1 MSGAT
6 VDISGLPTAVHHM
19 PSVIAKPKL
28 YVPQPNSVAANGAIV
43 SRGELNGSLY
53 TVRSGEHWAEFVQ
66 VVDYLCSA
74 VFMVPFLD
82 SFLPIRAMLPV

>member
-1 MSGAT
+1 MLSPPVFSGKALTMSGAT

-28 YVPQPNSVAANGAIV
+28 YVPLPNSVAANGAIV
-43 SRGELNGSLY
+43 SRGELNGFLYTVRSGEHWFLY

-66 VVDYLCSA
+66 VV
-74 VFMVPFLD
+74 
-82 SFLPIRAMLPV
+82 

>member
-1 MSGAT
+1 MLSPPVFSGKALTMSGAT

-43 SRGELNGSLY
+43 SRGELNGSCIQLGQA
-53 TVRSGEHWAEFVQ
+53 SIGLSLFK
-66 VVDYLCSA
+66 
-74 VFMVPFLD
+74 
-82 SFLPIRAMLPV
+82 